1 MMIPVWLRVAWKN
14 VWNYLTL
21 KYTIVVC
28 LCLWA
33 LYVQMVYRVPSQLLF
48 LILPWISMAL
58 VVLSFL
64 LLMNHLLGRF
74 LGDDLAR
81 GVFGRIEWGANL
93 LIRVLVYYSLLVFAN
108 GKLDR
113 SLPVDRES
121 RVLKMTGGEIDIGMP
136 IPLAWVD
143 LASWKYPGRTERL
156 LLQGGEQWTLWSGE
170 PVVVQTREGF
180 FKIPWVLRIERDEEK
195 YSREIFKLAP
205 SAAEAWKNLISFY
218 LDHQRWREA
227 SGAMHEYLKIYP
239 NAYDF
244 ALYAG
249 GAMAVAGQYEEGI
262 ALLDYVVGRR
272 PTYAAYQQLGW
283 ALSYQGNKARAA
295 KVLETSIPLKPHDW
309 EAYYHLGY
317 VYSDMGKYREAVA
330 MFEKVLERQPNFPE
344 VVEQLR
350 ILGANVSSRGWTQHP
365 KGSIGQRDR

>member
-1 MMIPVWLRVAWKN
+1 MILMIPVWLRVAWKN

-21 KYTIVVC
+21 KYTLVVF

-33 LYVQMVYRVPSQLLF
+33 LSVQMAYRVPSRLLF
-48 LILPWISMAL
+48 LVLPWISVAL

-74 LGDDLAR
+74 LGNDVAR

-93 LIRVLVYYSLLVFAN
+93 LIRIFVYYSLLVFAN

-121 RVLKMTGGEIDIGMP
+121 TVLKITGGEIDIGVP
-136 IPLAWVD
+136 IPVAWVD
-143 LASWKYPGRTERL
+143 LASWKYPGQTERL
-156 LLQGGEQWTLWSGE
+156 LLQGREWWTLWSGE
-170 PVVVQTREGF
+170 PVLVQTREGY
-180 FKIPWVLRIERDEEK
+180 FKIPWVVGIERDEEK

-205 SAAEAWKNLISFY
+205 TASEAWKNLISFY
-218 LDHQRWREA
+218 LDHQRWRQA
-227 SGAMHEYLKIYP
+227 SRAMHEYLKIYP

-244 ALYAG
+244 ALYSG
-249 GAMAVAGQYEEGI
+249 GAMAVGGQYEEGI
-262 ALLDYVVGRR
+262 ALLDYVIGRR

-283 ALSYQGNKARAA
+283 ALSYQGNKTRAA
-295 KVLETSIPLKPHDW
+295 DVLEASVRLNPDYW

-317 VYSDMGKYREAVA
+317 VYSDMGRPREAVA
-330 MFEKVLERQPNFPE
+330 MFEKVLKRQPNFPE
-344 VVEQLR
+344 VEEQLH
-350 ILGANVSSRGWTQHP
+350 ILRGHVSRQGPGEQP
-365 KGSIGQRDR
+365 KGPIR